1 MQRTFQ
7 DSGAPEG
14 AEVHRSGTRPYDNAP
29 MVSMS
34 MSAWGRRAVVA
45 VGVLALTLT
54 AAVLPAGANPRGD
67 CPLGR
72 ICLYDGRGFTG
83 TRRALD
89 GAVRPCTT
97 AGGPVWSAVNRSGP
111 RAGTARYRLRLYRD
125 TTCQNQAATVT
136 PEAGRENTGGSRS
149 FVIEEVA

>member
-1 MQRTFQ
+1 MYRSRVERSRRPNVVHRTPELSEEVQRTFQ

-72 ICLYDGRGFTG
+72 ICLYD
-83 TRRALD
+83 
-89 GAVRPCTT
+89 
-97 AGGPVWSAVNRSGP
+97 
-111 RAGTARYRLRLYRD
+111 
-125 TTCQNQAATVT
+125 
-136 PEAGRENTGGSRS
+136 
-149 FVIEEVA
+149 